1 MCDLAES
8 RVSPYA
14 DKSGSSCLRTR
25 LADTDHS
32 TGGFMFAQRFS
43 LALLVS
49 ICCTLVVA
57 TPVAQKGKPPAL
69 LDIPGQADLRCAGPA
84 GATTDGVCGD
94 GDSLYVDTGL
104 AGGDAGVQVSLR
116 EGDHQFR
123 LRFDPLGAPNRFL
136 TVFIPERL
144 LPITSFECTGN
155 CLAAN
160 TGNPI
165 SNATV
170 IVEPLDGQDA
180 RIQTTMRNSQ
190 GNTIAGGPRTL
201 AVSESALIDVL
212 IGFQDP
218 HGRAIAG
225 RSIGAR
231 QTIRDPS
238 RRRLPEP
245 APAPGRS
252 RRRTRSSDCACSIPA
267 TARTARVLKAGSPCR
282 SGSHS
287 PPTAPGCRVAVR
299 ADLGL
304 IDERRR
310 G

>member
-1 MCDLAES
+1 
-8 RVSPYA
+8 
-14 DKSGSSCLRTR
+14 
-25 LADTDHS
+25 
-32 TGGFMFAQRFS
+32 MFAQRFS

-218 HGRAIAG
+218 HGRGYRWALYWSPANYPG
-225 RSIGAR
+225 SQPA
-231 QTIRDPS
+231 TITRTGTCTWALEATDEIVGL
-238 RRRLPEP
+238 RLFNT
-245 APAPGRS
+245 GNGKNS
-252 RRRTRSSDCACSIPA
+252 TRSEGRFTMPFRLTFTADGAAMPGGCS
-267 TARTARVLKAGSPCR
+267 S
-282 SGSHS
+282 
-287 PPTAPGCRVAVR
+287 
-299 ADLGL
+299 
-304 IDERRR
+304 
-310 G
+310 